1 MMADSIAMNAFVESM
16 DPDGVASLHLFGLSA
31 SPLVELHWL
40 ELSNRQLQQTNA
52 ERGRISLRA

>member
-31 SPLVELHWL
+31 SPLVELH
-40 ELSNRQLQQTNA
+40 
-52 ERGRISLRA
+52 